1 MSNNS
6 EPIIPDLSSDFF
18 NPFSNEP
25 SDLNVTP
32 IDTHYTNDTLDTLSN
47 DNVLDVTTDTSKP
60 LFHDESKPAMVEAPV
75 PTNSNVD
82 EIPPFISNNEVDSPK
97 VNLNDLLN
105 EKSTEEITATH
116 SISELIEMVP
126 DVVNDEILGL
136 QNENKDLKSK
146 YQTKS
151 KELST
156 LLSGNKTIF
165 EEVTQSSEMLISKI
179 TEIRNA
185 LLETLQNENA
195 TSKER
200 LKRLDTILET
210 ENKKKELYSQK
221 LAENKKKAEKLDTIL
236 RSLQS
241 KKEDLSSQTYHI

>member
-1 MSNNS
+1 M
-6 EPIIPDLSSDFF
+6 
-18 NPFSNEP
+18 
-25 SDLNVTP
+25 
-32 IDTHYTNDTLDTLSN
+32 
-47 DNVLDVTTDTSKP
+47 
-60 LFHDESKPAMVEAPV
+60 
-75 PTNSNVD
+75 
-82 EIPPFISNNEVDSPK
+82 
-97 VNLNDLLN
+97 
-105 EKSTEEITATH
+105 TATH

-165 EEVTQSSEMLISKI
+165 EEVTQSSEMLIAKI
-179 TEIRNA
+179 TEIRNT

-195 TSKER
+195 TNKER